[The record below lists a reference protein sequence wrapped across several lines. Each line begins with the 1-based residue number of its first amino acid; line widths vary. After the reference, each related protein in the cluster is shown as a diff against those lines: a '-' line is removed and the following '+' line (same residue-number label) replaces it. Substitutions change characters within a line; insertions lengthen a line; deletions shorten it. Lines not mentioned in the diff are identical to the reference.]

1 MRGVLPPVLVNN
13 HAVMLNSETTIR
25 FLQNGYVR
33 CKSKNIYLLF
43 VGNKKFVVC
52 VKKKR
57 FVTLCNVLGQTKVKT
72 NELRRI
78 SKNAMRT
85 RIQLLKIAFMTPIGG
100 LFGYKDKSN

>member
-52 VKKKR
+52 VKKKKICDFVQR
-57 FVTLCNVLGQTKVKT
+57 FGT
-72 NELRRI
+72 N
-78 SKNAMRT
+78 
-85 RIQLLKIAFMTPIGG
+85 
-100 LFGYKDKSN
+100 KS